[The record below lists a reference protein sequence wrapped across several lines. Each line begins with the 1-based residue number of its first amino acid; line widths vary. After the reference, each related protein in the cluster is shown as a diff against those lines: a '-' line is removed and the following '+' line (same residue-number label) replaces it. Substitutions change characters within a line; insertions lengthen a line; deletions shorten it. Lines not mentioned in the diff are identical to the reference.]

1 LISYEIIKTKPVI
14 SVPTHGT
21 PYYQQPRNHL
31 GLFERRR
38 IEREKVQGSII
49 TTEVAAPTF
58 DLRPFSNVDVR
69 MPNTDELVTELVTKG
84 EFKANPP
91 NTPHPIGMGKQ
102 QYAEWLNQFV
112 YPSFKKNM
120 LVTFK
125 TIPIVLNEVP
135 KVFFLVL
142 DIQQMHYWVQ
152 MDKETREPKVVG
164 IALPGNTVPCYYP
177 PSVMRPLVPS
187 EVEAIDKL
195 RNQTSQ
201 GRVLEAD
208 GGDGATVIDRST
220 GEILSSD

>member
-1 LISYEIIKTKPVI
+1 MISYEIIKRKPVI

-21 PYYQQPRNHL
+21 PYNVSQQRL

-38 IEREKVQGSII
+38 IAREQAQQGTII
-49 TTEVAAPTF
+49 TEDPAPTF
-58 DLRPFSNVDVR
+58 DLRPFSNVEVR

-91 NTPHPIGMGKQ
+91 STPHPIGMGKQ

-112 YPSFKKNM
+112 YPTFKKNM

-142 DIQQMHYWVQ
+142 DIQQMHYWVH
-152 MDKETREPKVVG
+152 MDKETREPKVLG
-164 IALPGNTVPCYYP
+164 IALPGHTIPCYYP

-187 EVEAIDKL
+187 EIEAIDKL